1 MAVAVMQVGIVRVL
15 VNDRKVHMAV
25 RVRLA
30 NRVTGPVPMP
40 MMLVVHVAMFVIER
54 FVSVLV
60 LMPLG
65 EVQIQPDPHQ

>member
-15 VNDRKVHMAV
+15 VNDRQVHMAM

-30 NRVTGPVPMP
+30 SRITGSVPMAV
-40 MMLVVHVAMFVIER
+40 MLVVHVAMFVIEC

-65 EVQIQPDPHQ
+65 EMQV